1 MKILKNWISEVKNS
15 YLGIKLY
22 LVKTFILKY
31 IIILKL
37 SAKDGNKIY
46 LFFLI
51 YNIYKTY
58 FFLLKIFF
66 IE

>member
-37 SAKDGNKIY
+37 RQKMKIKY
-46 LFFLI
+46 I
-51 YNIYKTY
+51 Y
-58 FFLLKIFF
+58 FFNI
-66 IE
+66 